1 MKRIELLTLKAKIK
15 GLAEESHRIRR
26 LMRDKT
32 GDDRFYLWNLKRSVG
47 KEVRYH
53 LLAYALLREIP
64 YSKIEPNSNK
74 DYLRQPCHFN
84 YSYLLQIV
92 QHHCRWNDKIKLIP
106 RMIQDWIFAD
116 LYRRDAA

>member
-1 MKRIELLTLKAKIK
+1 MKRIEPLTLKAKIK
-15 GLAEESHRIRR
+15 GLAEESHRVRR

-32 GDDRFYLWNLKRSVG
+32 GKDRSKLWDLKRWIG
-47 KEVRYH
+47 KEARYN

-64 YSKIEPNSNK
+64 YSMIEPYSNK
-74 DYLRQPCHFN
+74 EYLQPHNFN

-92 QHHCRWNDKIKLIP
+92 QHHCRWIDKSIWTPKKV
-106 RMIQDWIFAD
+106 QDWIFAD